1 MPHTQTMMPHVKNEH
16 GHLNSYIN
24 ITHEKSA
31 YIIEKERLQC
41 QKDAG
46 LNPCSTTELSD
57 LCDV

>member
-1 MPHTQTMMPHVKNEH
+1 MPYMQTMMPHVKNEH
-16 GHLNSYIN
+16 GHLSSYIK
-24 ITHEKSA
+24 THKKSA
-31 YIIEKERLQC
+31 YIIEKERLQH